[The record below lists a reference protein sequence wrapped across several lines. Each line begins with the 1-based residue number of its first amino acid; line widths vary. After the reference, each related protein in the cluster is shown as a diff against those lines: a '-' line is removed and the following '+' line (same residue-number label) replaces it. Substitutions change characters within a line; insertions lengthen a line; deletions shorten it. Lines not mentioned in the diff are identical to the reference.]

1 VKTFAGIW
9 GFERTLFYSRSLL
22 VIFAVLTLVGFLL
35 NLFSGSTTFAMII
48 SAASSGWLIAQIN
61 KDSSEMIYAFWLE
74 GTMIDQ
80 FFWIFLL
87 SLL

>member
-1 VKTFAGIW
+1 VSPAINDGGKFP
-9 GFERTLFYSRSLL
+9 
-22 VIFAVLTLVGFLL
+22 
-35 NLFSGSTTFAMII
+35 GSTAIAMII

-61 KDSSEMIYAFWLE
+61 EASSEMIYAFWLE

>member
-1 VKTFAGIW
+1 
-9 GFERTLFYSRSLL
+9 
-22 VIFAVLTLVGFLL
+22 
-35 NLFSGSTTFAMII
+35 MII